1 MAPSLP
7 FFLRSSL
14 SRKEGGVI
22 AAHHTAM
29 RGGKA
34 AYLQADGIVWIDT
47 GVPVS
52 MNYAVRCKGQVVS
65 FGGNND
71 CALFGFWFR
80 TSSGDDGGAGSG
92 REFMQ
97 RVFPSVRSDVYG
109 VRAQTS
115 NGTTG
120 PAILFSEA
128 DPFAVHEVYAGFGT
142 ISVDGRTQTGNWA
155 SWTTSG
161 GAKQHLFGVHQTNPV
176 DQAQNHHSQQTATSC
191 IRIWSATWEDA
202 NGNLVRDFVPKVV
215 GGQAGMFDR
224 VTQTFFG
231 PASASSGVF
240 SIGTGA

>member
-7 FFLRSSL
+7 FFSRSSL
-14 SRKEGGVI
+14 FRKEGGVI

-34 AYLQADGIVWIDT
+34 PYLQADGIVWIDT

-65 FGGNND
+65 FGSDNGV
-71 CALFGFWFR
+71 ALFGFWFLEGNS
-80 TSSGDDGGAGSG
+80 TSSPQY
-92 REFMQ
+92 MQ
-97 RVFPSVRSDVYG
+97 RVFPSIRSDVYG

-115 NGTTG
+115 NGTTSS
-120 PAILFSEA
+120 AILFSDL
-128 DPFAVHEVYAGFGT
+128 DPFVVHETYAGFGT
-142 ISVDGRTQTGNWA
+142 ITVDGQTQTGNWA

-161 GAKQHLFGVHQTNPV
+161 SATQHLFGVHQTNPF
-176 DQAQNHHSQQTATSC
+176 DQHANHHSQQTATSC
-191 IRIWSATWEDA
+191 IRIWSASWEDLS
-202 NGNLVRDFVPKVV
+202 GNLVRDFVPQVV

-240 SIGTGA
+240 SIGTEI